1 MGLCPKPHLGDFFRR
16 SPLRTFKTF
25 NARGFLP
32 LAFCCTDF
40 GVAIFRAT
48 ISGCC
53 ETNPASEIG
62 TAHASLRY
70 RIEVVE
76 CYI

>member
-1 MGLCPKPHLGDFFRR
+1 MLFIVQIL
-16 SPLRTFKTF
+16 SVT
-25 NARGFLP
+25 
-32 LAFCCTDF
+32 
-40 GVAIFRAT
+40 IFRAT

-76 CYI
+76 SYI